1 MIERPI
7 SLAYPSMPLTPCRQ
21 TGFTFLA
28 LLFFVVALGVGMA
41 AIGTL
46 WHTAAQREKEKELL
60 FVGDQYRR
68 AIESFWQAAPKG
80 AERLPKSLDEL
91 LLDPR
96 NPQSVRHLRR
106 LYPDPMTGKTEWGLK
121 KDPDGGIRGVFS
133 LSTGMPRKRANF
145 PYPYDAF
152 AEQLT
157 YAGWLFAADNLP
169 DFSATAALAGKDKT
183 PAFGALGD
191 DWKVPLQ

>member
-1 MIERPI
+1 
-7 SLAYPSMPLTPCRQ
+7 MPPTPCRQ
-21 TGFTFLA
+21 DGFTFLA

-46 WHTAAQREKEKELL
+46 WNTAAQREKEKELL
-60 FVGDQYRR
+60 FAGDQYRR
-68 AIESFWQAAPKG
+68 AIESFWKAAPKG

-106 LYPDPMTGKTEWGLK
+106 LYPDPMTDKTEWGLK
-121 KDPDGGIRGVFS
+121 KDPDGGIRAVFS
-133 LSTGMPRKRANF
+133 LSTGMPLKRANF

-157 YAGWLFAADNLP
+157 YAGWQFAADNLP
-169 DFSATAALAGKDKT
+169 DSAGAAALAGKDKS
-183 PAFGALGD
+183 PSFSAPGEAA
-191 DWKVPLQ
+191 KVPLQ